1 MHFKPLIFTVNI
13 VTRSCRSIPMM
24 NAFFKMTLH
33 VSRQR
38 GELYVDLVCEAWW
51 VWKLKA
57 FLGHV
62 QKYFTSPF
70 QPWLKTLGYL
80 LKLVQKSKPSFD
92 VGSFNLESTSLWEP
106 VDSIVSG
113 VTLTSDE
120 DTSPWKLVETKPLR
134 CKYWTP
140 EQNPTPH
147 NDKYLPVDRLRK
159 QTY

>member
-1 MHFKPLIFTVNI
+1 MHFKPLIFRVNI
-13 VTRSCRSIPMM
+13 VTRSCQSIPMM

-51 VWKLKA
+51 VWKLKLSLA
-57 FLGHV
+57 TFRSILHPRSSLGWKHWA
-62 QKYFTSPF
+62 TSWSSF
-70 QPWLKTLGYL
+70 
-80 LKLVQKSKPSFD
+80 KSQSRSFD

-120 DTSPWKLVETKPLR
+120 DTSLWKLDETKPLR

-147 NDKYLPVDRLRK
+147 NDKYLHVDRLRK